1 MNGVAEGGEWSLVQL
16 AREAGVTRG
25 VARTA
30 VARGFLPSSGYTESD
45 VVVLKVAA
53 MCLSFPDPSAPMP
66 PKSSPAA
73 SKLGRR
79 DADAVRY
86 TRAILGD
93 PRADHGAAVLL
104 GPKEVAAADTAAEL
118 PEVLRRLA
126 PHAAVVLPVGMW
138 AGLLPSRRRA
148 RAQAQ
153 AQAQASRDSSSAPAG
168 PGAAAS
174 GARSPVRSPSSGVEP
189 AGGVSARQ
197 VVLDYADQ
205 LRSGEPW

>member
-1 MNGVAEGGEWSLVQL
+1 MNGLDAGSEWSLVQL

-30 VARGFLPSSGYTESD
+30 VARGFLPASGYTESD

-73 SKLGRR
+73 GKLGRR
-79 DADAVRY
+79 DADAVRF

-138 AGLLPSRRRA
+138 AALLPSRRRA
-148 RAQAQ
+148 RAQA
-153 AQAQASRDSSSAPAG
+153 AAAAAPSAALPSPAAAPASPPATSAPRPQASAG
-168 PGAAAS
+168 S
-174 GARSPVRSPSSGVEP
+174 GEG
-189 AGGVSARQ
+189 SARQ
-197 VVLDYADQ
+197 VVLNYADQ